1 VAIYAQPRA
10 TKDLDILVKA
20 DPENAK
26 AVFAALAEFGA
37 PLKGLTSA
45 DFEEPGPFF
54 RIGRE
59 PVGVDILTAI
69 PGVEF
74 DTAWQRRVEDVFDEQ
89 TNLRA
94 TFISRE
100 DPLGAKRAAGRRQ
113 DLADI
118 EAIEKAA
125 QSQRPKLK
133 KKVPRKRA
141 LGGPSTVKST
151 GASRVESRSTVTQ
164 PSQAVLE
171 RFEISRFNGL
181 SEASVQPR
189 RRPEAV
195 ARAKLCQKPEAHL

>member
-1 VAIYAQPRA
+1 MLSDYRELLSILNAHRVKYLVIGAYAVAIHAQPRA

-37 PLKGLTSA
+37 PLKGLASA

-59 PVGVDILTAI
+59 PVGVDILTSI

-74 DTAWQRRVEDVFDEQ
+74 DAAWPRRVEDVFDEE

-94 TFISRE
+94 NFISRE
-100 DPLGAKRAAGRRQ
+100 DLLAAKRAAGRRQ

-125 QSQRPKLK
+125 GSRAPKASGK
-133 KKVPRKRA
+133 KPGTA
-141 LGGPSTVKST
+141 
-151 GASRVESRSTVTQ
+151 RS
-164 PSQAVLE
+164 
-171 RFEISRFNGL
+171 
-181 SEASVQPR
+181 
-189 RRPEAV
+189 
-195 ARAKLCQKPEAHL
+195 

>member
-1 VAIYAQPRA
+1 LNAHRVKYLIIGAYAVAVHAQPRA

-20 DPENAK
+20 DQQNAR

-37 PLKGLTSA
+37 PLTGLTSA

-54 RIGRE
+54 RMGRE

-74 DTAWQRRVEDVFDEQ
+74 DTAWARRVEEVFDEQ

-94 TFISRE
+94 NFISRE
-100 DPLGAKRAAGRRQ
+100 DLLAAKRAAGRPQ

-125 QSQRPKLK
+125 KSQKPKLS
-133 KKVPRKRA
+133 RKN
-141 LGGPSTVKST
+141 
-151 GASRVESRSTVTQ
+151 ASGTNT
-164 PSQAVLE
+164 
-171 RFEISRFNGL
+171 
-181 SEASVQPR
+181 
-189 RRPEAV
+189 RRP
-195 ARAKLCQKPEAHL
+195 